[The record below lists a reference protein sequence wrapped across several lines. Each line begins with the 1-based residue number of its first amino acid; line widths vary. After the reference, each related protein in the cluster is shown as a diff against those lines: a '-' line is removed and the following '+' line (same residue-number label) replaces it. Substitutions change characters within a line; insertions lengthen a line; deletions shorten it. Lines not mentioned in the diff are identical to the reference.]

1 MTRRFARI
9 LTRIWL
15 LSFLHAVRV
24 ARRKLP
30 LYGAIPHLRTGKP
43 IIATFSL
50 EVLQERVPLRPPLSN
65 ARGVKRKMSG
75 YPQVRCQTP
84 QVCCQPIILIVK

>member
-9 LTRIWL
+9 LTRIDSRFCTPCGSPVANGLSTAPFPPRDRKAYHRHL
-15 LSFLHAVRV
+15 LD
-24 ARRKLP
+24 
-30 LYGAIPHLRTGKP
+30 
-43 IIATFSL
+43 
-50 EVLQERVPLRPPLSN
+50 EVLQERVPLRPPRSN

-75 YPQVRCQTP
+75 YPQVRCRTP